1 MNFIGSFL
9 FHVEDEREDSLD
21 PLLDDLVVLRVGPD
35 ELGQRIRDLEKEVL
49 GAGYNLANGTGC
61 TDLYAEYQ

>member
-1 MNFIGSFL
+1 LNFIGSFL

-35 ELGQRIRDLEKEVL
+35 ELGQRIRDLGKRNVGSGL
-49 GAGYNLANGTGC
+49 
-61 TDLYAEYQ
+61 